1 MTQNAYSILEG
12 PKSDGPWTNFH
23 IFALV
28 SPNIMT
34 LMLSFLLP
42 SGIQEDEESRR
53 ILLELTQ
60 SIYPDLTAAKSCL
73 EDLPIAKAR
82 NNYSKFV
89 NAKPE
94 PLPTKM
100 SREKHVLHLCLF
112 RLEAKHFQKT
122 NAVLLEEVMGT
133 TALSIKILS
142 AYAVLW
148 NHTFPVRCR
157 A

>member
-1 MTQNAYSILEG
+1 M
-12 PKSDGPWTNFH
+12 
-23 IFALV
+23 
-28 SPNIMT
+28 
-34 LMLSFLLP
+34 
-42 SGIQEDEESRR
+42 
-53 ILLELTQ
+53 LELTQ

-94 PLPTKM
+94 PLPTNM
-100 SREKHVLHLCLF
+100 SREKHVLYFCLF
-112 RLEAKHFQKT
+112 RLEAKHFKET

-133 TALSIKILS
+133 RALSIKS
-142 AYAVLW
+142 PSTYAALW
-148 NHTFPVRCR
+148 NHTFSVRCR